1 MPEVKADIEVAES
14 GELVKEQ
21 SQQKVQSAKKNV
33 ARRTKSVVSSEKP
46 AKTVKSVT
54 TSSSVKPIDVND
66 PIYYLNREINWIDFD
81 RKVLEQA
88 KDALVPILERLKFLS
103 IFYNNLDEF
112 FMVRVANVWKQ
123 VQSGAEPTGADKLA
137 PRRQFSE
144 IGRRVREVCEEAEEL
159 GLDKY
164 HYRKKHQELD
174 VFSLTNLNT

>member
-66 PIYYLNREINWIDFD
+66 PIYYLNREINWIDLIV
-81 RKVLEQA
+81 K
-88 KDALVPILERLKFLS
+88 
-103 IFYNNLDEF
+103 
-112 FMVRVANVWKQ
+112 
-123 VQSGAEPTGADKLA
+123 
-137 PRRQFSE
+137 
-144 IGRRVREVCEEAEEL
+144 C
-159 GLDKY
+159 
-164 HYRKKHQELD
+164 
-174 VFSLTNLNT
+174 